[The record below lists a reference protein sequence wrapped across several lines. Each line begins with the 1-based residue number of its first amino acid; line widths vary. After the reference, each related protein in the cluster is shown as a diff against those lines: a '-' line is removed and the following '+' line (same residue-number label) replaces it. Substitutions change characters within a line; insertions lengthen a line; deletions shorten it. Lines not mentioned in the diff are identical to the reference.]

1 MTFKIYGVAKMRKF
15 NNWFYEHVVGLDF
28 PLKKPKPRE
37 SHAAGA
43 RLPDIVIRPSHIDP
57 DVVRSAG
64 TPLQARACN
73 FARHVITPTVVA
85 AAETYPE
92 LSVTEILARCEP
104 TLTRDVAFEPENACR
119 QAVREAFR
127 RAIPNHEYAL

>member
-1 MTFKIYGVAKMRKF
+1 V
-15 NNWFYEHVVGLDF
+15 
-28 PLKKPKPRE
+28 KKPNPRE
-37 SHAAGA
+37 CGRPHS
-43 RLPDIVIRPSHIDP
+43 RPPDIVIRPPHMIDP
-57 DVVRSAG
+57 DVVRSAA
-64 TPLQARACN
+64 TPLQARARS
-73 FARHVITPTVVA
+73 FAGHVITPTVVA

-92 LSVTEILARCEP
+92 LSVTEIMARREP

>member
-1 MTFKIYGVAKMRKF
+1 M
-15 NNWFYEHVVGLDF
+15 
-28 PLKKPKPRE
+28 
-37 SHAAGA
+37 
-43 RLPDIVIRPSHIDP
+43 
-57 DVVRSAG
+57 RSAAI
-64 TPLQARACN
+64 PLQARARS

-104 TLTRDVAFEPENACR
+104 TLTRDVAFEPENAYR

>member
-1 MTFKIYGVAKMRKF
+1 M
-15 NNWFYEHVVGLDF
+15 
-28 PLKKPKPRE
+28 KKSNPRE
-37 SHAAGA
+37 CGGPHS
-43 RLPDIVIRPSHIDP
+43 RPPDIVIRPPHTIDP
-57 DVVRSAG
+57 DVVRSAA
-64 TPLQARACN
+64 TPLQARARS

-92 LSVTEILARCEP
+92 LSVTEIMARREP

>member
-1 MTFKIYGVAKMRKF
+1 
-15 NNWFYEHVVGLDF
+15 
-28 PLKKPKPRE
+28 
-37 SHAAGA
+37 
-43 RLPDIVIRPSHIDP
+43 
-57 DVVRSAG
+57 VRSAAI
-64 TPLQARACN
+64 PLQARARS

-119 QAVREAFR
+119 QAKPSARHSAERSRIMSTRSSAMKS
-127 RAIPNHEYAL
+127 

>member
-1 MTFKIYGVAKMRKF
+1 M
-15 NNWFYEHVVGLDF
+15 
-28 PLKKPKPRE
+28 
-37 SHAAGA
+37 
-43 RLPDIVIRPSHIDP
+43 IDP
-57 DVVRSAG
+57 DVVRSAA
-64 TPLQARACN
+64 TPLQARARS

-92 LSVTEILARCEP
+92 LSVTEIMARREP
-104 TLTRDVAFEPENACR
+104 TLTRDVAFDENACR

>member
-1 MTFKIYGVAKMRKF
+1 MKTSFTTMWSGWVL
-15 NNWFYEHVVGLDF
+15 V
-28 PLKKPKPRE
+28 KKPNPRE
-37 SHAAGA
+37 CDEPHS
-43 RLPDIVIRPSHIDP
+43 RPPDIVIRPPHTIDP
-57 DVVRSAG
+57 DAVRSAA
-64 TPLQARACN
+64 TPLQARARS

-85 AAETYPE
+85 AAETW
-92 LSVTEILARCEP
+92 RCEP

>member
-1 MTFKIYGVAKMRKF
+1 MRKF

-57 DVVRSAG
+57 GRALGGHPAASACV
-64 TPLQARACN
+64 QFRAARDYADRRRRGRN
-73 FARHVITPTVVA
+73 VSGALRYRNLGALRTHP
-85 AAETYPE
+85 Y
-92 LSVTEILARCEP
+92 TES
-104 TLTRDVAFEPENACR
+104 
-119 QAVREAFR
+119 
-127 RAIPNHEYAL
+127 H

>member
-1 MTFKIYGVAKMRKF
+1 M
-15 NNWFYEHVVGLDF
+15 
-28 PLKKPKPRE
+28 
-37 SHAAGA
+37 
-43 RLPDIVIRPSHIDP
+43 
-57 DVVRSAG
+57 RSAAI
-64 TPLQARACN
+64 PLQARARS
-73 FARHVITPTVVA
+73 FARHVITPTVIA

>member
-1 MTFKIYGVAKMRKF
+1 MRARTMTFKIYGVAKMRKF

-57 DVVRSAG
+57 DVVRSAAA
-64 TPLQARACN
+64 P
-73 FARHVITPTVVA
+73 PTA
-85 AAETYPE
+85 AGA
-92 LSVTEILARCEP
+92 SG
-104 TLTRDVAFEPENACR
+104 DK
-119 QAVREAFR
+119 
-127 RAIPNHEYAL
+127 